1 MSMALAP
8 TPVSITDGP
17 RVSQPL
23 PRRVIVPRFSKDF
36 VASTTGL
43 LTVGEMVL
51 SIVVYAL
58 SLQSMQSTA
67 AGNVLMALSFS
78 YWLQCVLFILS
89 ESLST
94 RRAVLPSTP
103 YFLTFHVIGSLLFIV
118 VSIAHLVLIAR
129 WTGELT
135 EQQHA
140 AYGKINVDLLNAAG
154 AMGLV
159 TGALHLFHVSFIF
172 KAMAA

>member
-8 TPVSITDGP
+8 TPVTITDGP
-17 RVSQPL
+17 RISQSI
-23 PRRVIVPRFSKDF
+23 PRRVIGPRFSKDF
-36 VASTTGL
+36 VASATGL

-58 SLQSMQSTA
+58 SIRSMRMTP
-67 AGNVLMALSFS
+67 AGDVLMALSFS

-94 RRAVLPSTP
+94 RRAALPSTP
-103 YFLTFHVIGSLLFIV
+103 YFLTFHAIGSLLFIV

-129 WTGELT
+129 TTGEWT
-135 EQQHA
+135 SEQYA
-140 AYGKINVDLLNAAG
+140 AYAKFDVNLPNAAG
-154 AMGLV
+154 AMGLA

-172 KAMAA
+172 KKMTA